1 MGYDAVE
8 IRELVLR
15 IPGIGRGQARDLGNE
30 VARRLSEELPTWPL
44 RRHAGAI
51 DLRIAIPA
59 GTPHEQLPR
68 VIAEQIARA
77 LR

>member
-1 MGYDAVE
+1 MLDTIE
-8 IRELVLR
+8 IRDLVLR
-15 IPGIGRGQARDLGNE
+15 IPGLDRNDARDLGHE

-44 RRHAGAI
+44 RRHPGAI
-51 DLRIAIPA
+51 DLRVTVPA
-59 GTPHEQLPR
+59 GTPRRELAR